1 VTFHISLV
9 GRRDLS
15 GEIYRQLRDA
25 IINGVLRSGDRLPA
39 SRELAR
45 TLSVSRMTVT
55 VAYDRLTSEGF
66 AVARLGDGT
75 FVSEHAVRAR
85 GDARGREVEGLLR
98 PRRFW
103 QSIPLPSAFAQP
115 SVFDFRSGIP
125 DASLFPHRTWR
136 RLVART
142 LRAESSAKALY
153 ADPAGD
159 PNLRRAIARH
169 LGISRGIAVLADDV
183 TITNGTQQ
191 ALDVLARV
199 LLAPGDQV
207 AVEDPG
213 YWPPKRLF
221 ESIGARVVAVP
232 VDVEGLSVK
241 ALPPHVRV
249 VYVTPS
255 HQYPLGMS
263 MTLPRRQALLTWADR
278 HDAAI
283 IEDDY
288 DSEFRFGGRPLEPL
302 RMLDTAGRVIYVGS
316 FSKTLLPGLRLGFLV
331 APRSLSP
338 SVHRA
343 KFLADWH
350 SPTLTQGA
358 LARFIDDGGFGRHLR
373 RVNAVYGERREVLT
387 SILARDFG
395 DHLELIPS
403 TTGLH
408 VAAVART
415 ASVDRIAA
423 IARRAAEAD
432 VAVQMLSS
440 FALSGRPRAGL
451 VLGYGGIAKP
461 QIEEGL
467 RRLRR
472 CFNA

>member
-1 VTFHISLV
+1 VTLHISLV

-15 GEIYRQLRDA
+15 GEIYRQVRDA
-25 IINGVLRSGDRLPA
+25 IINGVLHLGDRLPA

-75 FVSEHAVRAR
+75 FVSQHAVRSR
-85 GDARGREVEGLLR
+85 GDTRGREVEGRLQ
-98 PRRFW
+98 PRRLW
-103 QSIPLPSAFAQP
+103 QSIPLPTAFAHP
-115 SVFDFRSGIP
+115 AIFDFRSGIP
-125 DASLFPHRTWR
+125 DAALFPHRTWR

-142 LRAESSAKALY
+142 LRAEGSATGHY

-169 LGISRGIAVLADDV
+169 LGISRGIAVSADDV

-199 LLAPGDQV
+199 LLAPGDRV
-207 AVEDPG
+207 VVEDPG
-213 YWPPKRLF
+213 YWPPRRLF
-221 ESIGARVVAVP
+221 ESLGARVLAVP
-232 VDVEGLSVK
+232 VDAEGLRVK
-241 ALPPHVRV
+241 ALPRHVRV

-278 HDAAI
+278 NDAAI

-288 DSEFRFGGRPLEPL
+288 DTEFRFGGRPLEPL
-302 RMLDTAGRVIYVGS
+302 RMLDTTGRVIYVGS
-316 FSKTLLPGLRLGFLV
+316 FSKTLLPSLRLGFLV
-331 APRSLSP
+331 APRSLCP
-338 SVHRA
+338 AVHKA
-343 KFLADWH
+343 KFLSDWH

-358 LARFIDDGGFGRHLR
+358 LARFIDDGGFGRHIR
-373 RVNAVYGERREVLT
+373 RMNAIYGERREMLT
-387 SILARDFG
+387 DILARDFA
-395 DHLELIPS
+395 DHLEMVPS

-408 VAAVART
+408 IAAAART

-423 IARRAAEAD
+423 IARRAANAD
-432 VAVQMLSS
+432 VAVQTLSS
-440 FALSGRPRAGL
+440 FAVGGQPRAGL
-451 VLGYGGIAKP
+451 VLGFGGIGEK